1 MLAEIDTQQFIEWR
15 GFYILEP
22 FGESWGQ
29 TARLCGEFARVMT
42 GKLPEREA
50 YMPITMPKDEQSP
63 EEMAAVLMAANPG
76 K

>member
-1 MLAEIDTQQFIEWR
+1 MLGEIDTQQFIEWR
-15 GFYILEP
+15 AYYILEP
-22 FGESWGQ
+22 FGEDWGQ

-50 YMPITMPKDEQSP
+50 YMPVALPKDDQTPEQI
-63 EEMAAVLMAANPG
+63 AQVLMAANPG

>member
-1 MLAEIDTQQFIEWR
+1 MLAEIDTKQFMDWR

-22 FGESWGQ
+22 FGEEWGQ

-42 GKLPEREA
+42 GTMPDREA
-50 YMPITMPKDEQSP
+50 YMPISLPKDQQSP
-63 EEMAAVLMAANPG
+63 EEMAQVLMAAAPR